1 MSLSNFLDK
10 TAAEI
15 LDGNSPTFSKRE
27 SKGHY
32 NQEEGKVIH

>member
-27 SKGHY
+27 SKGIIIKKK
-32 NQEEGKVIH
+32 EK